1 MTNLQELALAVL
13 TGRGIVVPLAVFF
26 ALAAGVF
33 VAASRLAKHADS
45 IADAT
50 GLGRLWIGTVLL
62 AASTSLPEL
71 ATDVNAAVLGEIDLG
86 VGDLFGSTLANML
99 VLAVVDITYARR
111 RILGN
116 VALDQALVGALAL
129 ALTAVAALAITTGG
143 SVALGPVGLD
153 TVAIFGI
160 YLFGMHAVYRSIAV
174 IPTPPEQLT
183 LGESRRTILHAGIRG
198 FALGAL
204 GLLLIAPGLVVSA
217 EALAIEAGQS
227 QTMVGTI
234 LIGFTT
240 SFPEIAA
247 TVAAIRMGAVDLA
260 VGNIF
265 GSNAFNMC
273 LLFAMD
279 VAYTGGPL
287 LASADPAHA
296 VSAVAAIL
304 VLALGM
310 MGILARA
317 QRRFDTVRLESLAI
331 VAVYA
336 IVVAVLA
343 G

>member
-1 MTNLQELALAVL
+1 MMGLEEFALAAL
-13 TGRGIVVPLAVFF
+13 TGRGLAVPLAAFL

-33 VAASRLAKHADS
+33 FAASRLAKHADA

-50 GLGRLWIGTVLL
+50 GLGRIWIGTVLL

-71 ATDVNAAVLGEIDLG
+71 TTDVNAAALGRIDIG

-99 VLAVVDITYARR
+99 VLAVVDIVYARQ
-111 RILGN
+111 RILKT
-116 VALDQALVGALAL
+116 VALDQTLVGALAL
-129 ALTAVAALAITTGG
+129 TLTAVAALAIASGG

-153 TVAIFGI
+153 TVAIVGI

-174 IPTPPEQLT
+174 IPAPPEQLA
-183 LGESRRTILHAGIRG
+183 LGDTRRTILRAGIRG

-204 GLLLIAPGLVVSA
+204 GLLLVAPGLVITA
-217 EALAIEAGQS
+217 EALAIETGQS

-234 LIGFTT
+234 LVGFTT

-247 TVAAIRMGAVDLA
+247 TLAALRMGAVDLA

-273 LLFAMD
+273 VLFAMD
-279 VAYTGGPL
+279 LAYTGGPL
-287 LASADPAHA
+287 LASADAAHA

-317 QRRFDTVRLESLAI
+317 QRRVDAVRLESLAI
-331 VAVYA
+331 IAVYA